1 MTVHVQ
7 VHVAKPERT
16 ESDVI
21 GADVGAVNM
30 IEHMLTTSVQP

>member
-16 ESDVI
+16 GSDVI
-21 GADVGAVNM
+21 GADVGAVN
-30 IEHMLTTSVQP
+30 IIAYTTLTKTA